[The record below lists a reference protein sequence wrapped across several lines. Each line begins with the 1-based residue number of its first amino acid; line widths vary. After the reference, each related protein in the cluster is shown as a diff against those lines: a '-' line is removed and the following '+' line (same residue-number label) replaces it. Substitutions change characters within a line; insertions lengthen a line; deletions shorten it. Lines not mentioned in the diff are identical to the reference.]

1 MGEKIAGKYRGT
13 SALTGL
19 VYGMAE
25 FYGGGAFVIINTFF
39 MVFFDEGSWIPAA
52 WAGAIPLV
60 GKVWDA
66 VTDPIMGNITDRTTS
81 RFGPKRF
88 YILLVE

>member
-19 VYGMAE
+19 IYGMAE

-39 MVFFDEGSWIPAA
+39 MVQAEVS
-52 WAGAIPLV
+52 LV
-60 GKVWDA
+60 A
-66 VTDPIMGNITDRTTS
+66 
-81 RFGPKRF
+81 
-88 YILLVE
+88 

>member
-25 FYGGGAFVIINTFF
+25 YYGGGAFVIINTFF
-39 MVFFDEGSWIPAA
+39 DMYPEFWTHV
-52 WAGAIPLV
+52 
-60 GKVWDA
+60 
-66 VTDPIMGNITDRTTS
+66 MN
-81 RFGPKRF
+81 
-88 YILLVE
+88 